1 VILDAD
7 VIHARA
13 VRLSAQ
19 DVDGF
24 LERLGVDPE
33 TAGAGYGPWRDGN
46 DFSDWQQGI
55 GNTRPPMI
63 RPW

>member
-1 VILDAD
+1 MILDAD

-13 VRLSAQ
+13 ARLSAQ

-24 LERLGVDPE
+24 LERLGGDSE
-33 TAGAGYGPWRDGN
+33 TAGAGFGPWRDGGN
-46 DFSDWQQGI
+46 FEDWQQGI
-55 GNTRPPMI
+55 GNTRSPMV